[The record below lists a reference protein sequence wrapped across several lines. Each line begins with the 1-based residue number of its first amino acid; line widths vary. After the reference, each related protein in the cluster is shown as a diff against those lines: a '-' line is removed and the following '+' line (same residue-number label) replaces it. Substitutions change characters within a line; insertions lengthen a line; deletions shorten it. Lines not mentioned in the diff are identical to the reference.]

1 MNNKFFDLKKEKQDR
16 MINAALK
23 VFAIYGF
30 NKASTD
36 DIVREAGISKGL
48 LFHYFESKKGTYQ
61 FMYEYSARY
70 YSMELERSVTLREHD
85 LFKIMAQVE
94 DVKCGLLSQYP
105 YMLRFML
112 TYDNLDDEEFKASLA
127 SYEGMIPAAM
137 KEIYDR
143 VDLTKIRE
151 GVDKDLL
158 IRSLEY
164 TTRGLME
171 EAVDKELS
179 PDDVRVEMK
188 AYLKMMAQAF
198 NKEQ

>member
-1 MNNKFFDLKKEKQDR
+1 MTIWMMRNLK
-16 MINAALK
+16 L
-23 VFAIYGF
+23 
-30 NKASTD
+30 
-36 DIVREAGISKGL
+36 
-48 LFHYFESKKGTYQ
+48 H
-61 FMYEYSARY
+61 
-70 YSMELERSVTLREHD
+70 
-85 LFKIMAQVE
+85 
-94 DVKCGLLSQYP
+94 
-105 YMLRFML
+105 
-112 TYDNLDDEEFKASLA
+112 LA

-151 GVDKDLL
+151 GVDKDFL

-179 PDDVRVEMK
+179 PDDVRSEMK

>member
-1 MNNKFFDLKKEKQDR
+1 

-36 DIVREAGISKGL
+36 DIVKEAGISKGL

-112 TYDNLDDEEFKASLA
+112 TYDKLDDEEFKASLA

-143 VDLTKIRE
+143 VDLTKIKDE
-151 GVDKDLL
+151 VDKDLL

-179 PDDVRVEMK
+179 PDDVRAEMK
-188 AYLKMMAQAF
+188 AYLKMMAQAY